1 MTAPLPPV
9 PALADALAR
18 HRAGDLAGAERGY
31 RAVLDSHPG
40 QPDALHL
47 LGVLAHQCGHHGEAA
62 RLIGAALA
70 RRDGIAEY
78 HANLGLALHAQ
89 GRAGEAE
96 AAYRRAL
103 ALRDAYPEA
112 HNSLGS
118 ALQER
123 GRLDEAIAHYQ
134 RALELHDGYAE
145 AWTNLGTALHAADR
159 HAGAEEALRRALRL
173 DSGNAVAWTNL
184 GVVLKETGRLAEAE
198 AAHAEALRLAPG
210 DPETLVNLAL
220 LRSAQARPAEAE
232 ALYGEALAVDP
243 DFPLARWNLALLLLG
258 RGRLAEGQA
267 LYEARFA
274 SHRVQGGRDDLPM
287 PRWDGSEPAG
297 LRILVWREQGL
308 GDELMFGS
316 VLPDLVARAGQV
328 AGQVIVECDARLVGL
343 FTRALP
349 GAMVRAPTQAP
360 TDADVHVAMG
370 SLPGLLR
377 RRLADFPAK
386 TGWLRPDP
394 ALAPLWRDRLAALG
408 PGLRVGIGW
417 RSQHRI
423 GERKHAYTALEEWAP
438 LFAVPGLTLVSLQY
452 DEAEAEIAEAEARLG
467 VRLHRWAGTDLK
479 HDLEA
484 AAALTA
490 ELDLVLTVA
499 TSVGEM
505 AGALGVPVW
514 RFGGA
519 GDWTALG
526 TAVRPWFPA
535 MRLWSARPGET
546 LAGVLGRIAGE
557 LRRLTP
563 SAILPPSPLPGLLA
577 EARRLHDGGQWPEAE
592 KVYQRILDLDAGN
605 AEALEGYG
613 WLGQQAGRPDIAVTL
628 LTRALAAEATA
639 GRHKRRALAYQSLG
653 EVGAAEADWRA
664 ATALALDDVETLGSL
679 GGLLLGR
686 GDAEGSALA
695 TVEALRHAP
704 DHAGLHANLGL
715 ALQAAGR
722 DGGAS
727 LRRALA
733 LDPALAEAWNGLA
746 ALGAPERADRDARR
760 ALTLRPGYPE
770 ALGNH
775 GVALLALDRAGEA
788 VASLRAAL
796 RARAEDGGTLA
807 NLALAL
813 ERSGDENAA
822 GLVWWRAIL
831 LVPGGGTG
839 WAGLAELRQ
848 RQGRLDA
855 AVKAWG
861 RALAAAP
868 GRADWRYN
876 AGNALHAAGRA
887 AEADAAYRLAVE
899 TDPSLTLAAFN
910 RGYAALARGDLMAG
924 WAGLEARFASG
935 QAAPDRRFRIP
946 AWDGGDPAG
955 RTLLVW
961 REQGVGDELM
971 HSSCYADLIAQA
983 GRVIVECEPRLMA
996 LFARSFPTALV
1007 RAATED
1013 PVDADAHVAAG
1024 SLPLRLRGRLADF
1037 PARAGWLRAE
1047 AGAVEAWR
1055 RVVAS
1060 EAPAAVAPTPA
1071 LPRWAGEGDRSF
1083 AGVQRQSPPP
1093 PSGGGL
1099 GWGQPAQPLTIGL
1112 CWRSRFVTAG
1122 RSANYTTLDRWGPIL
1137 SLPGLRFV
1145 NLQYDECEAELAD
1158 AESRFGIAILRPGL
1172 DLLNDLDGAAAL
1184 TAALDLVISA
1194 GTSVAEMAGA
1204 LGVPVWRI
1212 GQPGE
1217 WTALGTGCRPWF
1229 PSMRLFTPPP
1239 CGTLDDALGA
1249 AGRAL
1254 AQITRPERPRP

>member
-1 MTAPLPPV
+1 MTAPVPPSTALAA
-9 PALADALAR
+9 ALADALAR
-18 HRAGDLAGAERGY
+18 HRAGDFAGAERGY
-31 RAVLDSHPG
+31 RAILDSHPG

-62 RLIGAALA
+62 RLIGEALT
-70 RRDGIAEY
+70 RRDGIADY

-89 GRAGEAE
+89 GRATEAE

-103 ALRDAYPEA
+103 ALREAYPEA

-123 GRLDEAIAHYQ
+123 GRLDEAIVHYR
-134 RALELHDGYAE
+134 RALDLRDGYAE

-173 DSGNAVAWTNL
+173 DSGDAVAWTNL
-184 GVVLKETGRLAEAE
+184 GVVLKEAGRLAEAE

-210 DPETLVNLAL
+210 DPETLVNMAL
-220 LRSAQARPAEAE
+220 LRSAQGHLAEAE
-232 ALYGEALAVDP
+232 ALYLQAVAVDP
-243 DFPLARWNLALLLLG
+243 AFPLARWNLALLRLG
-258 RGRLAEGQA
+258 QGRLPEGQA

-274 SHRVQGGRDDLPM
+274 SRRVQGGRDDLTL
-287 PRWDGSEPAG
+287 PRWDGSDPVTS
-297 LRILVWREQGL
+297 RILVWREQGL
-308 GDELMFGS
+308 GDELLFGS
-316 VLPDLVARAGQV
+316 VLPDLVARAGHV
-328 AGQVIVECDARLVGL
+328 TVECDARLVGL
-343 FTRALP
+343 LARSLP
-349 GAMVRAPTQAP
+349 GATVRAPTQAP
-360 TDADVHVAMG
+360 TDADAQIAMG
-370 SLPGLLR
+370 SLPGVLR
-377 RRLADFPAK
+377 RRLADFPTAA
-386 TGWLRPDP
+386 GWLRPDP
-394 ALAPLWRDRLAALG
+394 ARAAPWRDRLAALG
-408 PGLRVGIGW
+408 PGLRVGICW
-417 RSQHRI
+417 RSQHRA
-423 GERKHAYTALEEWAP
+423 GERKHAYTALKDWAP

-452 DEAEAEIAEAEARLG
+452 DDAGTEIAEAEARFG
-467 VRLHRWAGTDLK
+467 VRLHRWADTDLK

-490 ELDLVLTVA
+490 ALDLVVTVA

-514 RFGGA
+514 RFGGP

-535 MRLWSARPGET
+535 MRLWSARPGED

-563 SAILPPSPLPGLLA
+563 PVPALAPSPVPGLLA

-592 KVYQRILDLDAGN
+592 KIYQRILDLDVEN

-639 GRHKRRALAYQSLG
+639 GRHKRRALAHQILG
-653 EVGAAEADWRA
+653 DLAAAEADWRA
-664 ATALALDDVETLGSL
+664 AAALAPGDVEVLGSL

-695 TVEALRHAP
+695 TTEALRHAP
-704 DHAGLHANLGL
+704 AHAGLHANLGL

-722 DGGAS
+722 DGGRG

-733 LDPALAEAWNGLA
+733 LDPALAEGWNGLA
-746 ALGAPERADRDARR
+746 ALGVPETAERDARR
-760 ALTLRPGYPE
+760 ALILRPGYPE

-775 GVALLALDRAGEA
+775 GVALLALDRTGEA

-813 ERSGDENAA
+813 ERSGDGNAA
-822 GLVWWRAIL
+822 GLVWWRTIL
-831 LVPGGGTG
+831 LSPGVGTG
-839 WAGLAELRQ
+839 WAGLADLRQ

-855 AVKAWG
+855 AMKAWS
-861 RALAAAP
+861 RALAVAP

-876 AGNALHAAGRA
+876 AGNALHAAGRM

-910 RGYAALARGDLMAG
+910 RGYAALARGDLEAG

-935 QAAPDRRFRIP
+935 QAVPDRRFRIP
-946 AWDGGDPAG
+946 AWDGGDLAG
-955 RTLLVW
+955 RTVLVW

-971 HSSCYADLIAQA
+971 HSSCYADLIARA
-983 GRVIVECEPRLMA
+983 GRVIVECEPRLVA

-1007 RAATED
+1007 RAATAD
-1013 PVDADAHVAAG
+1013 PVDADCHVAAG

-1037 PARAGWLRAE
+1037 PARKGWLRAD

-1055 RVVAS
+1055 RVVA
-1060 EAPAAVAPTPA
+1060 APFSSPQDDPP
-1071 LPRWAGEGDRSF
+1071 LPGGERGQG
-1083 AGVQRQSPPP
+1083 A
-1093 PSGGGL
+1093 GGGNVH
-1099 GWGQPAQPLTIGL
+1099 PLTIGL
-1112 CWRSRFVTAG
+1112 CWRSRFRTAG

-1137 SLPGLRFV
+1137 TLPGLRFV
-1145 NLQYDECEAELAD
+1145 NLQYDDCEAELAE

-1172 DLLNDLDGAAAL
+1172 DLLDDLDGAAAL

-1212 GQPGE
+1212 GHAGE

-1229 PSMRLFTPPP
+1229 PSMRLFSPPP
-1239 CGTLDDALGA
+1239 GGTLDDALSA

-1254 AQITRPERPRP
+1254 AHITRPERPRP